1 MTETNNKLPLP
12 EKKTFRMEVEYTFTP
27 DKDSDSQ
34 TSWFYHWVTTDTLKR
49 AETATKKHFTEMV
62 TSTGW
67 TSKVKLIS
75 IHEMKNSKST
85 PEHQVVS
92 SEVLPP
98 ARTRNTTSS
107 TTKRKTT
114 TPKKTTRKP
123 RTSKPKT

>member
-1 MTETNNKLPLP
+1 MTETNNKLPIK
-12 EKKTFRMEVEYTFTP
+12 EKKVFKMEVEYTFTP

-34 TSWFYHWVTTDTLKR
+34 TSWFYHWAETDTLKR

-62 TSTGW
+62 TSTDW
-67 TSKVKLIS
+67 IAKVKLIS

-98 ARTRNTTSS
+98 ARTKNTTTTS
-107 TTKRKTT
+107 TKRKTT
-114 TPKKTTRKP
+114 TTRKP
-123 RTSKPKT
+123 RTPRKPKT